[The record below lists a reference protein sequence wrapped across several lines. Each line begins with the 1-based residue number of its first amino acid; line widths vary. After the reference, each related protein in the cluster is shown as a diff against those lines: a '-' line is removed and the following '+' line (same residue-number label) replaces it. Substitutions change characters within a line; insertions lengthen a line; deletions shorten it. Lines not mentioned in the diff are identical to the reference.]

1 MELLLF
7 QLFIFI
13 TYITYIVSTYGV
25 LPSISESWYRL
36 PLKLKGLFTLFT
48 WGIGIPM
55 MFYGPLT
62 LFISGAALC
71 FVGAATQFKITA
83 AYTRLIHYT
92 GAGIGIFLPLIFF
105 GVAYDEYS
113 PIIAQLLCSLI
124 IAFISTSKNKLWW
137 IEIVGFLTIT
147 YGIYSV
153 LPAIY
158 YVGY

>member
-1 MELLLF
+1 MELLLL

-13 TYITYIVSTYGV
+13 TYISFVVSAYGV

-36 PLKLKGLFTLFT
+36 SLKSKWMFTFFT
-48 WGIGIPM
+48 WGIGVPM

-62 LFISGAALC
+62 LFISGASLC
-71 FVGAATQFKITA
+71 FVGAATRFKITA

-105 GVAYDEYS
+105 GVAYDEYG

-153 LPAIY
+153 LPAMY
-158 YVGY
+158 YVGN